1 MMHGM
6 SPEQRREAALG
17 IFGRLQENRNKAS
30 LSGFMDGE
38 VIYTEPL
45 PRRIKVARLG
55 VSADFEREM
64 FISRGFTNEDLQSGV
79 TALIEHE
86 FLNPNWPRVPFI
98 QEPRLR
104 YFNVSGLGRV
114 VQSSEGQ
121 SQASNL
127 EPLHVDAL
135 KTVAH
140 LSMVPR
146 QIVEMFGSYEE
157 YLRALGKDY
166 DPRGIDTTEF
176 TRSQIL
182 YNGGLREFVR
192 ALELKSKG
200 ELDKLDTAKHAL
212 RGSLDERDHFTKL
225 FDVLDRRNKQSEE

>member
-1 MMHGM
+1 MVSEM
-6 SPEQRREAALG
+6 SPEQRREAVIG
-17 IFGRLQENRNKAS
+17 IYSRLQNNRNKAS
-30 LSGFMDGE
+30 LSGFMHGE

-55 VSADFEREM
+55 ISADFEREM
-64 FISRGFTNEDLQSGV
+64 FTSRGFNVEDMQSGI

-98 QEPRLR
+98 QEPCLR

-121 SQASNL
+121 SQTSNL
-127 EPLHVDAL
+127 EPMHIDAL

-146 QIVEMFGSYEE
+146 QIVEMFGSYAD
-157 YLRALGKDY
+157 YLKSLGKDY
-166 DPRGIDTTEF
+166 DPTGIDNVEF
-176 TRSQIL
+176 TRTQIL
-182 YNGGLREFVR
+182 YSGGLREFVR

-200 ELDKLDTAKHAL
+200 ELDKLDTASHAL
-212 RGSLDERDHFTKL
+212 RDSLDERDHFTK
-225 FDVLDRRNKQSEE
+225 FFEILDRTQQS